1 MRKPSRQLMLRS
13 MWVSKM
19 SVMLVGGL
27 VEVFLGIDAENKALE
42 DVATPL
48 SGATTRPR
56 ATG

>member
-1 MRKPSRQLMLRS
+1 MLRS
-13 MWVSKM
+13 MWLSKM
-19 SVMLVGGL
+19 SVMRVGGL
-27 VEVFLGIDAENKALE
+27 VEVFLGIDAENRALE